1 MRLNRREGSSL
12 TTTAVA
18 ALLVLVTGC
27 GASIGSEG
35 HACTEIGAVSGVG
48 LTVEQELADEV
59 REAEI
64 QVCWDGTCERLPL
77 DLHPGERM
85 VDLGC
90 ESDQPDAVCSATS
103 TPDGTLTGFA
113 QLDTLPAGEVQV
125 RVYTTRQD
133 GMQVETDRLS
143 VATETVFPNGE
154 ECPGEAQQLALTL
167 GPSGLSAK

>member
-1 MRLNRREGSSL
+1 MRLNRREGSSQ

-27 GASIGSEG
+27 GASTGSAG

-48 LTVEQELADEV
+48 LTVEQELAEDV
-59 REAEI
+59 REAEM
-64 QVCWDGTCERLPL
+64 QVCWDGTCERLSL

-103 TPDGTLTGFA
+103 TPDGTITGFA
-113 QLDTLPAGEVQV
+113 QLDSLPAGEVQV

-133 GMQVETDRLS
+133 GTQVETEPLS

-167 GPSGLSAK
+167 DPSGLSAK

>member
-1 MRLNRREGSSL
+1 MRPNRREGSSL

-27 GASIGSEG
+27 GASTGSEG

-48 LTVEQELADEV
+48 LTVGQELADDV
-59 REAEI
+59 RGAEI
-64 QVCWDGTCERLPL
+64 QVCWDGTCERFPL

-103 TPDGTLTGFA
+103 TPDGIDTNRAPGRPSASSSTTSPTL
-113 QLDTLPAGEVQV
+113 LPPTMTITSRTPIEA
-125 RVYTTRQD
+125 
-133 GMQVETDRLS
+133 S
-143 VATETVFPNGE
+143 VSMG
-154 ECPGEAQQLALTL
+154 
-167 GPSGLSAK
+167 

>member
-1 MRLNRREGSSL
+1 MRRNRREGSSL

-27 GASIGSEG
+27 GASNGSQG

-48 LTVEQELADEV
+48 LTVGQELADDV
-59 REAEI
+59 RGAEI
-64 QVCWDGTCERLPL
+64 QVCWNGTCERLPL

-113 QLDTLPAGEVQV
+113 QLDSLPAGEVQV
-125 RVYTTRQD
+125 RVYTTSQ
-133 GMQVETDRLS
+133 GGTQVETDPLS

-154 ECPGEAQQLALTL
+154 DCPGEAQQLALTL
-167 GPSGLSAK
+167 DPSGLSAK

>member
-27 GASIGSEG
+27 GTSSGSGG

-48 LTVEQELADEV
+48 LTVEQDLADDV
-59 REAEI
+59 REAEL
-64 QVCWDGTCERLPL
+64 QVCWDGICERLPL
-77 DLHPGERM
+77 DLHPGQRT
-85 VDLGC
+85 VDQGC

-103 TPDGTLTGFA
+103 TADGTLTGFG
-113 QLDTLPAGEVQV
+113 QLDSLPAGEVQV
-125 RVYTTRQD
+125 RAFTTRQD
-133 GMQVETDRLS
+133 GRQVETEPLS

-167 GPSGLSAK
+167 GPSGLYPR

>member
-1 MRLNRREGSSL
+1 
-12 TTTAVA
+12 
-18 ALLVLVTGC
+18 LLVLVTGC
-27 GASIGSEG
+27 GASTGSEG

-85 VDLGC
+85 IDLGC

>member
-27 GASIGSEG
+27 GASTGSEG

-85 VDLGC
+85 IDLGC

-143 VATETVFPNGE
+143 VATDTVFPNGE

>member
-1 MRLNRREGSSL
+1 MRLNRREGTSL

-27 GASIGSEG
+27 GASTGSGG

-48 LTVEQELADEV
+48 LTVEHGLADDV

-64 QVCWDGTCERLPL
+64 QVCWDGTCERVPL
-77 DLHPGERM
+77 DLRPGQRTI
-85 VDLGC
+85 DLGC
-90 ESDQPDAVCSATS
+90 ESDQPEAVCSATS

-113 QLDTLPAGEVQV
+113 QLDSLPPGEVQV
-125 RVYTTRQD
+125 RAYTTRQN
-133 GMQVETDRLS
+133 GTRVETEPLS
-143 VATETVFPNGE
+143 IATETVFPNGE

-167 GPSGLSAK
+167 DLSGLHPR

>member
-27 GASIGSEG
+27 GASTGSG
-35 HACTEIGAVSGVG
+35 GRACTEIGAVSGVG
-48 LTVEQELADEV
+48 LTVARELAGDV
-59 REAEI
+59 REAEL
-64 QVCWDGTCERLPL
+64 QVCWDETCERIPL
-77 DLHPGERM
+77 DLRPGQRT

-113 QLDTLPAGEVQV
+113 QLDSLPAGEVQV
-125 RVYTTRQD
+125 RAYTTRQD
-133 GMQVETDRLS
+133 GTQVETEPLS

-154 ECPGEAQQLALTL
+154 ECPGEAQQLALVL
-167 GPSGLSAK
+167 GASGLRPQ

>member
-18 ALLVLVTGC
+18 AFLVLATGC
-27 GASIGSEG
+27 GASTGSEG

-48 LTVEQELADEV
+48 LTVGQELADDV
-59 REAEI
+59 RGAEI
-64 QVCWDGTCERLPL
+64 QVCWDGTCERFPL
-77 DLHPGERM
+77 DLQPGERM

-90 ESDQPDAVCSATS
+90 ESDEPDAVCSATS

-113 QLDTLPAGEVQV
+113 QLDSLPAGEVQV
-125 RVYTTRQD
+125 RVYTTRQ
-133 GMQVETDRLS
+133 GGTQVETEPLS

-154 ECPGEAQQLALTL
+154 DCPGEAQQAALTL
-167 GPSGLSAK
+167 DPSGLSAK